1 MARDINRCIGT
12 KNRPCSGLVCRRI
25 SPSSQTSP
33 RWQTG
38 TPVADGEFDCG
49 PRAAVEIEPNLRR
62 QSLKNGNIRGHG
74 RRPSPICASILPIW
88 ESGDEIKRAKSA
100 DFRRNLAFPGELR
113 QTPDCL
119 ADLGGFELAHSHLRN
134 AL

>member
-74 RRPSPICASILPIW
+74 RRPSPICASIYRFGNLETKSNAQKARISGAISHSRGNFAKPRTAWLTSEDSNLHIPI
-88 ESGDEIKRAKSA
+88 
-100 DFRRNLAFPGELR
+100 
-113 QTPDCL
+113 
-119 ADLGGFELAHSHLRN
+119 
-134 AL
+134 